1 MALVVVVGT
10 VVAFVIVFL
19 PLGLKDLGVGQKRPP
34 EPLAVVNLRSQE
46 KNQLNF
52 AQLNLP
58 VFFTNITGKNQ
69 YFLEL
74 GNESDCIYRICFKN

>member
-19 PLGLKDLGVGQKRPP
+19 PLGLKELGVGQKRPP

-46 KNQLNF
+46 NKKEIKLNF
-52 AQLNLP
+52 AQ
-58 VFFTNITGKNQ
+58 
-69 YFLEL
+69 
-74 GNESDCIYRICFKN
+74 